1 MKQKKSVLN
10 RKTIKSNNYK
20 VGTFTSVPYSILH
33 NPNLSPTAKLLIIQ
47 ILSDNDSFTLSPSL
61 YAKRLGVTVKTIYNA
76 LDELEEK
83 GYIRRTPI
91 GDDVY
96 IAGVKKKNSKKII
109 YHYLVS
115 EFGNLNKDADNTT
128 PTEEAI
134 SGATTNATTPTETSE
149 VVPIDGD
156 KKENNLTKMSNYLN
170 SLGDF
175 SEYNENDINDIILK
189 YVVDNQLTSYY
200 EPKNEIEKLITKEKK
215 RIYKECME
223 VTSKIDKHTS
233 KKAITEFSNWL
244 KDLIFEKNDLKFDH
258 SNIWLKKKA
267 KHRVFK
273 TDHETMM
280 RDLAEQRYYDGD
292 SD

>member
-96 IAGVKKKNSKKII
+96 IAGV
-109 YHYLVS
+109 
-115 EFGNLNKDADNTT
+115 
-128 PTEEAI
+128 
-134 SGATTNATTPTETSE
+134 SGY
-149 VVPIDGD
+149 
-156 KKENNLTKMSNYLN
+156 KSNYV
-170 SLGDF
+170 
-175 SEYNENDINDIILK
+175 IL
-189 YVVDNQLTSYY
+189 LH
-200 EPKNEIEKLITKEKK
+200 LI
-215 RIYKECME
+215 
-223 VTSKIDKHTS
+223 
-233 KKAITEFSNWL
+233 
-244 KDLIFEKNDLKFDH
+244 
-258 SNIWLKKKA
+258 
-267 KHRVFK
+267 
-273 TDHETMM
+273 
-280 RDLAEQRYYDGD
+280 
-292 SD
+292 